1 MNKSFRSIDEQVEI
15 LHLRGISTTAETRT
29 ILLREGYY
37 AVVNGYKLPF
47 IDEAATKAA
56 GDDRFLPGTSFDD
69 IYAFFCFDRD
79 LRALVFRHLMTVEAM
94 MRSVLSYSFCE
105 AHRGIE
111 DYLHRSCYTSAHEY
125 LRDEESFEGDLD
137 WMINTL
143 EHHARGVEGDT
154 SITDVRVSHYRRQY
168 DGVPLWVLFNELTF
182 GNLKYFYALL
192 RKNEQNAVCN
202 RIWEACGHTGS
213 SPISRGGI
221 LLDLDEMVAVRNIC
235 AHEER
240 LYNYSSESETNLGT
254 LLKKM
259 GLYLAESDHARLISG
274 ATRLSNTCSVQNQP
288 IARALSRAGLLGA
301 SE

>member
-1 MNKSFRSIDEQVEI
+1 MNKSFRSIDEQI
-15 LHLRGISTTAETRT
+15 GLLHARGVSTTAETRT

-47 IDEAATKAA
+47 VDEAASKAA

-69 IYAFFCFDRD
+69 IYALFCFDRE

-105 AHRGIE
+105 AHRGTE
-111 DYLHRSCYTSAHEY
+111 DYLRRGCYTSTREY
-125 LRDEESFEGDLD
+125 LRDEGLFEGDLD

-143 EHHARGVEGDT
+143 EHHARGAEGDAGT
-154 SITDVRVSHYRRQY
+154 ADVRVSHYRRQY

-192 RKNEQNAVCN
+192 RRDEQNAVCS
-202 RIWEACGHTGS
+202 RVWEACGRAGS
-213 SPISRGGI
+213 SPISRRGM
-221 LLDLDEMVAVRNIC
+221 LLDLDEMVAVRNAC

-240 LYNYSSESETNLGT
+240 LYNYASGSGANLGA
-254 LLKKM
+254 LLEKM
-259 GLYLAESDHARLISG
+259 SLYLTESDYARLTTG
-274 ATRLSNTCSVQNQP
+274 VAALSDAYAARSRP
-288 IARALSRAGLLGA
+288 IALALAEAGLSGT

>member
-69 IYAFFCFDRD
+69 IYALFCFDRD
-79 LRALVFRHLMTVEAM
+79 LRALVFRHLMTIEAM

-105 AHRGIE
+105 AHRGTE
-111 DYLHRSCYTSAHEY
+111 DYLHRSCYTSAREY

-143 EHHARGVEGDT
+143 EHHARGVEGDA
-154 SITDVRVSHYRRQY
+154 SVTDVRVSHYRRQY

-192 RKNEQNAVCN
+192 RKSEQNMACS

-213 SPISRGGI
+213 SPISRRGM

-240 LYNYSSESETNLGT
+240 LYNYSSESETNLGV

-259 GLYLAESDHARLISG
+259 GLYLAESDHARLVGG
-274 ATRLSNTCSVQNQP
+274 ATRLSDTCSVQNQP

-301 SE
+301 GE